1 VAAPKGSNNA
11 RAYQDA
17 IKAKNRALVEDE
29 LGRLKES
36 RAIFNSI
43 TALSQAVAKRTGLTD
58 YTLRRNKEYRFLIT
72 KYITEQR
79 GRSGY
84 VSRAETELTILRHE
98 ITKLELRLS
107 NISEDNNRLRAHLKK
122 MKNAEGTEPKLG
134 YTIPANSSGNSQTQD
149 IQRAYYL
156 IQAILSRAD
165 FLVNFEKN
173 TIEDITGFGDEE
185 IVAGENLAKP
195 YLEWVR
201 SKSLNDDRSL

>member
-84 VSRAETELTILRHE
+84 VSRA
-98 ITKLELRLS
+98 
-107 NISEDNNRLRAHLKK
+107 
-122 MKNAEGTEPKLG
+122 
-134 YTIPANSSGNSQTQD
+134 
-149 IQRAYYL
+149 
-156 IQAILSRAD
+156 
-165 FLVNFEKN
+165 
-173 TIEDITGFGDEE
+173 
-185 IVAGENLAKP
+185 
-195 YLEWVR
+195 
-201 SKSLNDDRSL
+201 